1 MCCPVHLLARY
12 LLATNITDSESEEYI
27 YRAIMYESSSK
38 LQKLIPDHN
47 KAQSNFTVRSIF
59 LHKFTELDLNARDYG
74 LHSLRSAGATISAN
88 NGTLDR
94 SSKRHGRWVSEKSKD
109 AYMAD
114 DLQRRLSVT
123 LGLGL

>member
-1 MCCPVHLLARY
+1 
-12 LLATNITDSESEEYI
+12 
-27 YRAIMYESSSK
+27 MYESSSK
-38 LQKLIPDHN
+38 LQKLILDHI

-59 LHKFTELDLNARDYG
+59 LHKFTELGLNARDYV

-94 SSKRHGRWVSEKSKD
+94 SSKRHGRWVSEKSKNG
-109 AYMAD
+109 YMAD